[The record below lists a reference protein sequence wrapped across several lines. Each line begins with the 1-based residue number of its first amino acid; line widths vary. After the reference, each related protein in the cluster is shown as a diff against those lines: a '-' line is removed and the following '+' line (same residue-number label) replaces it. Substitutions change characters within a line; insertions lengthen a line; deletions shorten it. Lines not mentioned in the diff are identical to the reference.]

1 MRLDSRVATNVDAE
15 LVHELVQ
22 RDDGGVLEVVREG
35 QRHVHLQER
44 ETTTKH
50 S

>member
-1 MRLDSRVATNVDAE
+1 MKVGALDGRVASNVNAE

-35 QRHVHLQER
+35 QRHVHLNNTER
-44 ETTTKH
+44 
-50 S
+50 